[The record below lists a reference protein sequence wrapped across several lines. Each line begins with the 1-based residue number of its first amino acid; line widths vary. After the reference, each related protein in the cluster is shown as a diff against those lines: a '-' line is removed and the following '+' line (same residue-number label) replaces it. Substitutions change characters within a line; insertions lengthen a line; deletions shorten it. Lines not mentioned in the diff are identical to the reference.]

1 MTSSVQS
8 LSHVRFLATPW
19 TAERQA
25 SLFLTNS
32 QGLLKLNSI
41 ESLSPINYLI
51 LSPPSPAFNLSQNQ
65 GLFQWICSSHLW
77 WPKYCSFS
85 FSIGLSNEYS
95 GLISFRMDQLDLL
108 EVQGTLKSLLQH
120 PNSKA
125 SILRC
130 SAFFIVQLSYP
141 YVTTGKIIALTVRT
155 FVSKVMSLLLHM
167 LSRLVIAFFQG
178 ASVF

>member
-1 MTSSVQS
+1 MNCRTPGFPVPHQLPGLAQTQLYWVTESNQ
-8 LSHVRFLATPW
+8 LSHLVAPFSCLQSFP
-19 TAERQA
+19 ESGSFPVNLFFP
-25 SLFLTNS
+25 SLV
-32 QGLLKLNSI
+32 
-41 ESLSPINYLI
+41 
-51 LSPPSPAFNLSQNQ
+51 A
-65 GLFQWICSSHLW
+65 
-77 WPKYCSFS
+77 KYCSFS

-130 SAFFIVQLSYP
+130 SAFFIVQLSYS
-141 YVTTGKIIALTVRT
+141 YVTTGKIIALTVQT